1 MKVWDVP
8 DYTHGMSQLPT
19 TADQVTNTNTLAR
32 RHLGRTGLQITAL
45 ALGGV
50 KYNQLPDDQAA
61 AVVNRAIDLG
71 INYIDTAYAYKDS
84 EQKIGPVLAERR
96 DEVIIA
102 TKTLKRDY
110 DGAMAEFKE
119 SCQRLQTDHV
129 DIWQMHDL
137 ADEQQLN
144 TLLSKDGALRA
155 AEELRQAGRIDFIG
169 VTGHRDPDL
178 LAKALHAYPF
188 DTILVSVGP
197 IHEAVRPFH
206 QTILPVARQRG
217 VGILGMKVFAAGWME
232 QMPELSIRFV
242 MGLDGVTSAVVGVDN
257 LEQLEANV
265 AVARRFKPLTDAES
279 EQLLTEAR
287 SQYEAK
293 PDKAWFIHK

>member
-1 MKVWDVP
+1 M
-8 DYTHGMSQLPT
+8 LP
-19 TADQVTNTNTLAR
+19 R
-32 RHLGRTGLQITAL
+32 RQLGRTGLQITAL
-45 ALGGV
+45 SLGGV
-50 KYNQLPDDQAA
+50 KYNQLPDDLAA

-84 EQKIGPVLAERR
+84 EQKLGPVLARRR
-96 DEVIIA
+96 DEVILA

-110 DGAMAEFKE
+110 DGAMAQFEE

-144 TLLSKDGALRA
+144 TLMSKDGALRA

-169 VTGHRDPDL
+169 VTGHRYPDL

-197 IHEAVRPFH
+197 VHEAVRPFH

-217 VGILGMKVFAAGWME
+217 VGILGMKVFAAGWMQKE
-232 QMPELSIRFV
+232 PELSIRFV
-242 MGLDGVTSAVVGVDN
+242 MGLDGVASAVVGVDN

-265 AVARRFKPLTDAES
+265 AVARRFKPLTDAER

-287 SQYEAK
+287 SQYDTK